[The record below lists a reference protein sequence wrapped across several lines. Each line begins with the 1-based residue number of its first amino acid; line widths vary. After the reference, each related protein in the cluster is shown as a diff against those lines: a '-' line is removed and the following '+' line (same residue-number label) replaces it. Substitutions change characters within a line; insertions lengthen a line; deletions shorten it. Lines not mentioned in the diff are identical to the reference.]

1 MAPDP
6 VATAKS
12 ATGT

>member
-6 VATAKS
+6 VQ
-12 ATGT
+12 

>member
-6 VATAKS
+6 
-12 ATGT
+12 